1 MKKLLTVALVAA
13 MGIGCIFASG
23 SSEKSNAKEEGP
35 VTLTFMV
42 NMTNTQADLL
52 QQISNEYEAESGN
65 KVEFSAPGSS
75 YEELMKTK
83 MSANECPDLFTT
95 HGWSVLRYSEYLE
108 PINDLSWA
116 GDINPQIKPVIT
128 DDDGN
133 MFVLPMDVDVAG
145 IVYNVS
151 VLEEAGVDVDDIKT
165 WDDFQDACAKIKAIG
180 KDPIHMGGKD
190 SWTIGQFF
198 DWAAPSFLITNDEDN
213 QREELKSGNF
223 SVEKW
228 EEVAQLMAD
237 MVAKGYFNSD
247 ALTADYSSD
256 LKALAGGTAA
266 FGFYGNYAF
275 NAAKEYNPDAKLGMM
290 PVPSKDSSDAPTLIS
305 GERTAVGVF
314 NDSEHKAAAIEF
326 LNFLARPENIAR
338 MAVSDGSPAGLT
350 TATADLGD
358 LKPFYEKYAD
368 VETFP
373 YFDRVYLPSGMWDVM
388 CATGAD
394 ILAEKPNAVANA
406 AKTMAEN
413 FNDKF

>member
-13 MGIGCIFASG
+13 MGIGCVFANG
-23 SSEKSNAKEEGP
+23 SKEQSSAKEEGP
-35 VTLTFMV
+35 VTLTFMT
-42 NMTNTQADLL
+42 NMTDIHADLL
-52 QQISNEYEAESGN
+52 QELSNEYEAESGN
-65 KVEFSAPGSS
+65 KIEFSAPGSS

-83 MSANECPDLFTT
+83 MSANECPDIFTT

-133 MFVLPMDVDVAG
+133 MFVLPMDVDIAG
-145 IVYNVS
+145 IIYNAS
-151 VLEEAGVDVDDIKT
+151 VLEEAGVNVDDIKT
-165 WDDFQDACAKIKAIG
+165 WADFEDACAKIKAIG

-198 DWAAPSFLITNDEDN
+198 DWAAPSFFITNEADN
-213 QREELKSGNF
+213 QRDELKAGDF
-223 SVEKW
+223 SVETW

-237 MVAKGYFNSD
+237 MVAKGYFNRD
-247 ALTADYSSD
+247 ALTADYQSD

-275 NAAKEYNPDAKLGMM
+275 NAAKSFNPDAKLGMM
-290 PVPSKDSSDAPTLIS
+290 PVPAKDANDVPTLIS
-305 GERTAVGVF
+305 GERTALGVF
-314 NDSEHKAAAIEF
+314 NDSEHKADAIEF
-326 LNFLARPENIAR
+326 LNFLARPENITRIAT
-338 MAVSDGSPAGLT
+338 ASGSPAGLT
-350 TATADLGD
+350 TATSDLGE

-368 VETFP
+368 VKTFP
-373 YFDRVYLPSGMWDVM
+373 YFDRAYLPSGMWDVM